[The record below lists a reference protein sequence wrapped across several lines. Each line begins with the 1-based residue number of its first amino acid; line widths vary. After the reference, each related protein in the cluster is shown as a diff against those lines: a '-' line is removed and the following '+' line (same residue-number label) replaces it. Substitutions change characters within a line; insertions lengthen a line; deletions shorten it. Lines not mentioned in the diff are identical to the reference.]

1 MTLDPLAPR
10 HSVGALRL
18 IMLDIDGTL
27 VDSQHAI
34 ITAMDMACQGA
45 GVVPPSAEKTRAIIG
60 LSLPEA
66 MAALMPELNEPTQAR
81 LVDLYRE
88 AFLSI
93 RGRPDFDEPLFPGV
107 REALDRLD
115 ADGCLLGLATGK
127 SRRGVLAMIERHGLE
142 GRFVTLQTPDD
153 GPGKP
158 DPSML
163 RRALEDTGAEAA
175 DTVMVGDTTF
185 DMCMARAAGTDALG
199 VSWGYHP
206 AEALTAAGARLVL
219 PTASALPDSL
229 PWTPA

>member
-1 MTLDPLAPR
+1 
-10 HSVGALRL
+10 
-18 IMLDIDGTL
+18 MLDIDGTL

-34 ITAMDMACQGA
+34 VAAMDMACHGA
-45 GVVPPSAEKTRAIIG
+45 GVVPPAPEQTRAIIG

-66 MAALMPELNEPTQAR
+66 IAALMPDQDEPTQAR

-93 RGRPDFDEPLFPGV
+93 RVRPDFNEPLFPGV

-163 RRALEDTGAEAA
+163 RRALADTGAEAV

-185 DMCMARAAGTDALG
+185 DMRMARAAGTDALG

-219 PTASALPDSL
+219 PRAAALPDSL
-229 PWTPA
+229 PWPPA